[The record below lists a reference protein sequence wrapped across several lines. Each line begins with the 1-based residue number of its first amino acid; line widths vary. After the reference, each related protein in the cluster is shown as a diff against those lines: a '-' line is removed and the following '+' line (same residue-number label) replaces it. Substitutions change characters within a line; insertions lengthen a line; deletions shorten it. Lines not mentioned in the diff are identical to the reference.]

1 MNFTYSTLNFNSE
14 TSLILMNL
22 MSEYPEFECL
32 GNINGYDYSLNHI
45 IKENP
50 SIVFVDIDDPKL
62 FDSFH
67 FLMDVE
73 QYIEKR
79 PFFIAVSKSKELAYN
94 VIKSNFKD
102 YLLKPF
108 LEFELRK
115 SIHKIKRFQLPNIQ
129 DRICLKSYS
138 DYRFIELES
147 ILFLQADN
155 NTTDFHLRDG
165 KRIAAYKTL
174 KNYEQI
180 LPQNFLRVH
189 NSYLV
194 NTNHIVRINFGK
206 SLISLDHGEFKIP
219 FSRTY
224 KSEIEFLKETLFD
237 THSLQA

>member
-1 MNFTYSTLNFNSE
+1 MFEYS
-14 TSLILMNL
+14 
-22 MSEYPEFECL
+22 EFKCL
-32 GNINGYDYSLNHI
+32 GNIIGFDNSLNHT
-45 IKENP
+45 IKECP
-50 SIVFVDIDDPKL
+50 TIVFVDIDETEL
-62 FDSFH
+62 FDPFH
-67 FLMDVE
+67 FLLE
-73 QYIEKR
+73 AQQYIVKL
-79 PFFIAVSKSKELAYN
+79 PFFIAVSNSKEMAYN

-115 SIHKIKRFQLPNIQ
+115 SIHKIKRFQSPNIQ

-155 NTTDFHLRDG
+155 NTTDFHIRGG
-165 KRIAAYKTL
+165 KRIAAFKTL
-174 KNYEQI
+174 KSYEQI
-180 LPQNFLRVH
+180 LPENFFRVH
-189 NSYLV
+189 NSFMV

-206 SLISLDHGEFKIP
+206 SIISLDDGESKIP

-224 KSEIEFLKETLFD
+224 KSEIELLKETLFD